1 MLQSGNLVVEGLPV
15 FVQPGKTERK
25 ARSGALQD
33 KRGTQKGRQELN
45 SDLAVVGWRETRI
58 GGRDKLSSKLH
69 ARLLSA
75 CEGFVSKGE
84 IQPFERF

>member
-1 MLQSGNLVVEGLPV
+1 MRGCKK
-15 FVQPGKTERK
+15 QPNYALRAKGMAGT
-25 ARSGALQD
+25 GALQD
-33 KRGTQKGRQELN
+33 KRGTQKGRQRLN